1 MPRPRVSRRSEV
13 HPGLGAD
20 RVRGRSPLLPRYGTV
35 APVTERGILGPQSL
49 PKPGTKAGFKE
60 ADLNAV
66 CEKPVELT
74 QGFLPPWSIG
84 GKCPNDDLGLSA
96 SSSAF
101 PPFPEGHP
109 AVLPGED
116 PPPYSP
122 LTSPDSGSAPV
133 ITCRVCQS
141 PINVEGKMHQH
152 VVKCGVCN
160 EATVSYNYL
169 QNRPGSSFWF

>member
-1 MPRPRVSRRSEV
+1 MMIWV
-13 HPGLGAD
+13 
-20 RVRGRSPLLPRYGTV
+20 
-35 APVTERGILGPQSL
+35 
-49 PKPGTKAGFKE
+49 
-60 ADLNAV
+60 
-66 CEKPVELT
+66 
-74 QGFLPPWSIG
+74 
-84 GKCPNDDLGLSA
+84 LSA

-122 LTSPDSGSAPV
+122 LTSPDSGSAPM

-160 EATVSYNYL
+160 EATVSCNAL
-169 QNRPGSSFWF
+169 QDGPGFLDALSGFRPCCRTHHETHFQFLDLQQPSLQKPFAKNNAHQLSLVPPRWILQCISHWQLL